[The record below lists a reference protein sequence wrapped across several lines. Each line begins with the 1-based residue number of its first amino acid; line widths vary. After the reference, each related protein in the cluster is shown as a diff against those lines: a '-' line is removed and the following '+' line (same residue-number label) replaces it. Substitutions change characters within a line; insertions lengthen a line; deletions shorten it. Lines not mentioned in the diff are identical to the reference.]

1 MKDKVLTY
9 AIAASIAAHILV
21 VSVVG
26 HSSAAR
32 LNSASAAVL
41 TPKFIKVDFVGDPSE
56 ATKPKPIETPEAE
69 PVTNQLDRPSQIV
82 SQILPRMS
90 QPIPNTSVRPSM
102 RQPISV
108 PSTPR
113 GSGRQMPGNPGG
125 KLNIGSTSANG
136 DLGGNWGGGRTPV
149 GWVPGS
155 DDGRGKGSGSGAGE
169 GRPEPVKNTSDGP
182 GTAPAPAPRT
192 VSVRICD
199 ESGMLAGE
207 YCKSTRAKTFIEG
220 EQPTRVCTHC
230 KAPERKSRLADQAN
244 PILVRDANVS
254 VPSSVE
260 EGLNLTVKVEYT
272 VTDEG
277 SVSSVSVIQSSGNR
291 ALDRAVIGATE
302 RLKYKPAVQD
312 GTARSVK
319 MTRTYRINT

>member
-21 VSVVG
+21 VGVVG

-32 LNSASAAVL
+32 LNTASAAVL
-41 TPKFIKVDFVGDPSE
+41 APKFIKVDFVGDPSE
-56 ATKPKPIETPEAE
+56 ATKPKPVETSRSE
-69 PVTNQLDRPSQIV
+69 PIASQLDRQAQPDPEMTTPIYNAS
-82 SQILPRMS
+82 PR
-90 QPIPNTSVRPSM
+90 QLI

-108 PSTPR
+108 PGAPR
-113 GSGRQMPGNPGG
+113 GSGHQMPGNPGG

-155 DDGRGKGSGSGAGE
+155 DDGKGKGSGSGAGE
-169 GRPEPVKNTSDGP
+169 GRPDPVKNASDGP
-182 GTAPAPAPRT
+182 GREPAPVPVPRT

-199 ESGMLAGE
+199 QSGMLAGE
-207 YCKSTRAKTFIEG
+207 YCRSTSARSFIEG
-220 EQPTRVCTHC
+220 EQPSRTCTHC
-230 KAPERKSRLADQAN
+230 KAPEYKSRLADQAN
-244 PILVRDANVS
+244 PVLTRDAGVS
-254 VPSSVE
+254 VPASVE
-260 EGLNLTVKVEYT
+260 EGLSLTVKVEYT
-272 VTDEG
+272 VTNEG
-277 SVSSVSVIQSSGNR
+277 SVSDVSVIQSSGNR
-291 ALDRAVIGATE
+291 ALDKAVISATS